1 MRGVAVAGGAG
12 DRAPSRRGL
21 SHTRQSRTA
30 AAVAGPNPRH
40 TSRTFCN
47 LDTQALTQTFIL
59 LVTSVTLAR
68 LWLARRQMAHVTA
81 HRDRVPPAFATAV
94 GDEAHAR
101 AADYTVA
108 KTRHAMHELLL
119 GTGLLLV
126 FTVGGGIAWLDA
138 HIASQVGDGLLHG
151 LLLIAAVS
159 LVTAMAEL
167 PLAWRRVFGLE
178 AGFGFNRMSKRLFL
192 RDLLV
197 KTLLTLAIGGP
208 LMALVLWLMAD
219 AGANWWI
226 WTWAVWA
233 GFNVAVMAL
242 YPTVIAPLFNRFT
255 RLPEGELKQR
265 IEALLA
271 RCGFASGGLYVMDN
285 SRRSSHGNAYFSG
298 FGTAKRIVLFDTLIS
313 RLSPTEVEA
322 VLAHEL
328 GHFKR
333 QHVSRRL
340 LLILSLS
347 FVVFALMGWLLQSP
361 LLFEALGLDR
371 VTTAGSLL
379 LIMLTAPYLLFVLRP
394 LLASYSRRHEFEA
407 DAYAAEHADAG
418 ALVSA
423 LVRLYKDNAS
433 TLTPDPLHS
442 AVYDSHPPAAQRIA
456 RLQQSEAPGLAAA

>member
-1 MRGVAVAGGAG
+1 VTALTAQA
-12 DRAPSRRGL
+12 DDST
-21 SHTRQSRTA
+21 SHLI
-30 AAVAGPNPRH
+30 
-40 TSRTFCN
+40 RTFST
-47 LDTQALTQTFIL
+47 LDTQVITQAFIL

-68 LWLARRQMAHVTA
+68 LWLARRQMAHVAA
-81 HRDRVPPAFATAV
+81 HRDHVPPAFAEAV

-126 FTVGGGIAWLDA
+126 FTIGGGIAWLDA
-138 HIASQVGDGLLHG
+138 QIATQVGDGLLHG
-151 LLLIAAVS
+151 LLLIGAVS
-159 LVTAMAEL
+159 LIAGAAEL
-167 PLAWRRVFGLE
+167 PLSWRRVFGLE
-178 AGFGFNRMSKRLFL
+178 AGFGFNRMSKTLFL
-192 RDLLV
+192 RDLFT
-197 KTLLTLAIGGP
+197 KTVMTVAIGGP
-208 LMALVLWLMAD
+208 LMALVLWIMA
-219 AGANWWI
+219 GTGPLWWI
-226 WTWAVWA
+226 WAWAVWA

-242 YPTVIAPLFNRFT
+242 YPTVVAPLFNKFSH
-255 RLPEGELKQR
+255 LPEGELKQR

-298 FGTAKRIVLFDTLIS
+298 FGAAKRIVLFDTLIS

-328 GHFKR
+328 GHYKR

-340 LLILSLS
+340 GLIFSVS

-361 LLFEALGLDR
+361 ALFEGLGLGR

-379 LIMLTAPYLLFVLRP
+379 LIMLVAPYLLFVLRP
-394 LLASYSRRHEFEA
+394 VLASYSRRHEFEA

-433 TLTPDPLHS
+433 TLTPDPVHS

-456 RLQQSEAPGLAAA
+456 RLQGGGAPVLVAA